1 MSAKGRRETTQALGN
16 QGSLR
21 MAWSPGGSRQRC
33 PAAPDKEA
41 TLSGGAG
48 VRLAA
53 EKTQPARGTRRE
65 GPETLWG
72 RGTRRGRQGACTR
85 RPSRGWRRRSSV
97 DRGRRGRSA
106 SRGTDGGPVRW
117 LPHAG
122 DQLVTTKALKAPG
135 EPSARPCGRGQGTRG
150 EDVEVCDPPTPDT
163 PASHERAVAGEARA
177 AEEDRFP
184 GAAGTC
190 TCLRVAG
197 RSLQVLATHLPVGGE
212 GRRRPAHTER

>member
-1 MSAKGRRETTQALGN
+1 
-16 QGSLR
+16 
-21 MAWSPGGSRQRC
+21 MAWSPGGSRQQC

-41 TLSGGAG
+41 TLSGGTG

-65 GPETLWG
+65 GPEPLWG
-72 RGTRRGRQGACTR
+72 RGTRRGTQGACAR
-85 RPSRGWRRRSSV
+85 RPSHGWRRRSSV